1 MFQLRR
7 NTLKYEMIRLQ
18 LSKYQIINYEK
29 ISCFNKVSRSKYE
42 VYGTIQAHLRHCTL
56 LDVLWIA
63 QALKQTIAISVE
75 SFSSVVF
82 SRIKIITDSI
92 LVLNMSRVPKKSCWN
107 LLQVQLWTT
116 KERHCL
122 CQARMTTW
130 TCAET
135 YPAIWKWSREH
146 GDILPRCPYSER
158 WNKILAIV
166 LEATT
171 KKIPKQTNKQD
182 SVHYCASAEGIKVA
196 GKSFKRISWSFFSER
211 DWSWA
216 DRAEKILLK
225 AQWDSYAWVQM
236 GLCMDKMFGQWEF
249 MRARP
254 TQPPVALHRLTA
266 FILLL
271 L

>member
-1 MFQLRR
+1 M
-7 NTLKYEMIRLQ
+7 
-18 LSKYQIINYEK
+18 
-29 ISCFNKVSRSKYE
+29 
-42 VYGTIQAHLRHCTL
+42 
-56 LDVLWIA
+56 
-63 QALKQTIAISVE
+63 
-75 SFSSVVF
+75 
-82 SRIKIITDSI
+82 
-92 LVLNMSRVPKKSCWN
+92 
-107 LLQVQLWTT
+107 QLWTT

-182 SVHYCASAEGIKVA
+182 AVHYCASAEGVKVA
-196 GKSFKRISWSFFSER
+196 GKSFKWISWSFFSER